1 MLPKKLV
8 HKAGKFIG
16 NKIADAVTKSNNDNT
31 EKQEPV
37 EEIIIPPE
45 KNRWSIKQI
54 EKSIIKIEHY
64 KISKLLNDSTVS
76 KSLWQKKWVEEN
88 DLSSGQYSVNKS
100 IRLKTSVQRPDLCD
114 YSDAYIVGKGKIT
127 VEGTN
132 DASKRNKNLAYKNNA
147 PFISCISKVNKTLID
162 NTEDLYIVMVMY
174 NLLKYSENYSITSGS
189 LWNYYRDEIN
199 DDKNETNRFRN
210 WLNNNKTI
218 RSKSFE

>member
-1 MLPKKLV
+1 M
-8 HKAGKFIG
+8 
-16 NKIADAVTKSNNDNT
+16 
-31 EKQEPV
+31 
-37 EEIIIPPE
+37 
-45 KNRWSIKQI
+45 
-54 EKSIIKIEHY
+54 
-64 KISKLLNDSTVS
+64 
-76 KSLWQKKWVEEN
+76 
-88 DLSSGQYSVNKS
+88 
-100 IRLKTSVQRPDLCD
+100 QRPDLCD
-114 YSDAYIVGKGKIT
+114 YSDAYIVGKEKIT

-132 DASKRNKNLAYKNNA
+132 DASKGNKNLAYKNNA